1 MDQFH
6 IYKDIQARTNG
17 EIYIGVVGPV
27 RTGKSTFIR
36 RFMEQIGLEQL
47 PKKEQKEILDQ
58 LPISGSG
65 KMITTVE
72 PKFVP
77 KNGLELTLEE
87 EIKVHLKLID
97 CVGFVISGA
106 EGDMEDGAE
115 RMIKT
120 PWFEHEIPFA
130 QGASI
135 GTQKVIRDHATFGI
149 MITTDGTFG
158 EFDRNQYIDAEEKT
172 VQELKNAGKPFMILV
187 NTMKPHGKDAKQLCE
202 SLCEKYQ
209 VQTLSINCEQIKQD
223 DILRILECMLYE
235 FPVQL
240 IEFSI
245 PKWVE
250 MLSIEHDIKKR
261 MIQYARDCMKHLTTI
276 RHVKPQTIQKTDEY
290 IEMVY
295 LDQID
300 LSTGKICIRIQVND
314 IFYYAMLSDLIGIKI
329 ENEYDLIQTIKEMSE
344 NRHEYEKVKD
354 AMESVRRTGYGVVM
368 PKRNEIQMEEPEII
382 RQGNKFGILI
392 RAVSPSIHMIKANIE
407 TEIAPIVGSESQAED
422 LIQYIEQTKKSEEG
436 IWATNIFGKSIEQLV
451 EEGIQNK
458 IHKIGDESQQKLQN
472 SMEKI
477 VNDSKGGMVCIII

>member
-36 RFMEQIGLEQL
+36 RFMEQIGLEHL
-47 PKKEQKEILDQ
+47 SDKEQKEIVDQ
-58 LPISGSG
+58 LPVSGSG

-77 KNGLELTLEE
+77 KQGVELLLEDD
-87 EIKVHLKLID
+87 IKAHVKLID
-97 CVGFVISGA
+97 CVGFLISGV
-106 EGDMEDGAE
+106 EGDMENGSE

-120 PWFEHEIPFA
+120 PWFDHEISFS
-130 QGASI
+130 QGATL
-135 GTQKVIRDHATFGI
+135 GTQKVIKDHATFGI

-158 EFDRNQYIDAEEKT
+158 EFHRNQYAEAEEKT
-172 VQELKNAGKPFMILV
+172 VQELKKAGKPFLILV
-187 NTMKPHGKDAKQLCE
+187 NTMKPHGKDAKQLCNTL
-202 SLCEKYQ
+202 SEKYQ
-209 VQTLSINCEQIKQD
+209 VQTLAVNCEQLKQD
-223 DILRILECMLYE
+223 DILRILESMLYE
-235 FPVQL
+235 FPVQQ
-240 IEFSI
+240 IDFSI

-250 MLSIEHDIKKR
+250 MLQIDHAIKKHI
-261 MIQYARDCMKHLTTI
+261 IQYVRESMKKLTTI
-276 RHVKPQTIQKTDEY
+276 RHIKPQTVQQSDKY
-290 IEMVY
+290 IEAVY
-295 LDQID
+295 LDRID
-300 LSTGKICIRIQVND
+300 LSTGKVCLRIQVND
-314 IFYYAMLSDLIGIKI
+314 ILYYDMLSELIGISI

-344 NRHEYEKVKD
+344 YRHEYEKVKN
-354 AMESVRRTGYGVVM
+354 AMESVRGTGYGVVM
-368 PKRNEIQMEEPEII
+368 PERKEIQLDEPEII
-382 RQGNKFGILI
+382 KQGNKFGILM

-422 LIQYIEQTKKSEEG
+422 LIHYIEETKKSDEG

-458 IHKIGDESQQKLQN
+458 IHTIGDESQQKLQS